1 MQQTLQITNSGSAM
15 SIVARFHAVSVAA
28 ALAAATT
35 IPTAGA
41 ADPATTVSLHNC
53 SEQSVALIY
62 PSELYRKLLP
72 PGFSFPGL
80 HLTAQILVSGS
91 NCESANGGGPSS
103 ELLSFME
110 VVPTAEYM
118 DPDVPLYAIALTG
131 YSTRPDTVAAF
142 AAAGFGDLVHL
153 GTVKVTEVDHP
164 LLLERRGNVVAGNAE
179 AQVIT
184 STVVF
189 GPLTTV
195 AASRTRLF
203 AVRNGAVVGIA
214 DGQYTAH
221 PGYAGIGTLLK
232 FGDGPAVTPIGVS
245 VATHESG
252 YDLLITPVP
261 LPSQ

>member
-1 MQQTLQITNSGSAM
+1 M
-15 SIVARFHAVSVAA
+15 SIVARFQAVSVAA
-28 ALAAATT
+28 ALAAAIGVSTT
-35 IPTAGA
+35 ATAG
-41 ADPATTVSLHNC
+41 PPLTVSLHNC
-53 SEQSVALIY
+53 SEQSVALVY
-62 PSELYRKLLP
+62 PAALFRKLLP
-72 PGFSFPGL
+72 PGFRFPGL

-118 DPDVPLYAIALTG
+118 DPDVPLYAIALNSF
-131 YSTRPDTVAAF
+131 STRPDTVVAF

-153 GTVKVTEVDHP
+153 GTVKITEVDHP
-164 LLLERRGNVVAGNAE
+164 LLRERRGNVVAGDGDGE
-179 AQVIT
+179 VIT

-195 AASRTRLF
+195 PASRTRLF
-203 AVRNGAVVGIA
+203 AVRNGAVIGIA

-232 FGDGPAVTPIGVS
+232 FGDGPAVTPIDAS

-261 LPSQ
+261 LPSQK